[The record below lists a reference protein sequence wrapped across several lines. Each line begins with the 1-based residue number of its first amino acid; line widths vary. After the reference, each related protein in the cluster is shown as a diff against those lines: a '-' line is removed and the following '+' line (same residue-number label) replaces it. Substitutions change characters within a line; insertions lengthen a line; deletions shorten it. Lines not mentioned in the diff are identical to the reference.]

1 MNVPSQQRTIVLGLL
16 GAVAGGCLGFV
27 AFVWIAQQGFYAL
40 LLPPVLLG
48 LGAGLCVRRRSNF
61 LAAVC
66 GVAGLALGL
75 FSEWRIAPFV
85 DDGSFVY
92 FITHVYLLRPITM
105 IMLVLGTFISYR
117 LALGCNSDCTSP
129 NQAP

>member
-1 MNVPSQQRTIVLGLL
+1 MNVPIQQRTIVLGLL
-16 GAVAGGCLGFV
+16 GAIAGGCLGFV

-40 LLPPVLLG
+40 LLPPALLG
-48 LGAGLCVRRRSNF
+48 LGAGLCVRRRSQI

-75 FSEWRIAPFV
+75 YSEWRIAPFV
-85 DDGSFVY
+85 DDGSFFY
-92 FITHVYLLRPITM
+92 FITHVHLLKPMTM

-117 LALGCNSDCTSP
+117 LALGHNSNGTV
-129 NQAP
+129 A